1 MSRPVQ
7 YTNGT
12 VEFFGRIFATD
23 ARALIPRFETEFL
36 VSTTVVWCNKNPQR
50 SWSIVEIGTG
60 SGVIAISL
68 AFELPTARITAIDNL
83 EAALALARENSL
95 RHHVRDRIKLIQGDL
110 LNGFDGPIDVLVA
123 NLPYIPT
130 GRIAQLDPSVREF
143 EPLQALDG
151 GPDGLDLYRRL
162 LGQLATRDTKPA
174 FCIFEIDEGQGP
186 VIKKE
191 IQKYFPTARIE
202 IKKDTS
208 DFERYAVIEL

>member
-36 VSTTVVWCNKNPQR
+36 VSVTVAWCQKDPQR
-50 SWSIVEIGTG
+50 SWSIIEVGTG
-60 SGVIAISL
+60 SGVITISL
-68 AFELPTARITAIDNL
+68 ALELPTARITAIDNS

-95 RHHVRDRIKLIQGDL
+95 RHDVEDRIQLLRGDL
-110 LNGFDGPIDVLVA
+110 LSGFNGPMDVLVA

-130 GRIAQLDPSVREF
+130 ERIPRLDASVRDF
-143 EPLQALDG
+143 EPSQALDG

-174 FCIFEIDEGQGP
+174 FCIFEIDEGQGS
-186 VIKKE
+186 VMKKE

>member
-36 VSTTVVWCNKNPQR
+36 VSVTVAWCQKDPQR
-50 SWSIVEIGTG
+50 SWSIIEVGTG
-60 SGVIAISL
+60 SGVITISL
-68 AFELPTARITAIDNL
+68 ALELPTARITAIDNS

-95 RHHVRDRIKLIQGDL
+95 RHDVEDRIQLLRGDL
-110 LNGFDGPIDVLVA
+110 LSGFNGPMDVLVA

-130 GRIAQLDPSVREF
+130 ERIPRLDASVRDF
-143 EPLQALDG
+143 EPSQALDG